1 MQVTKH
7 IVGQSVFQLAVMYA
21 LVFFGDQ
28 IFGVPRAHTVHGPSQ
43 HYTLVFN
50 AFVLMQLFNQV
61 RVLQVAPLDTIA
73 ICSCIQY
80 GVVSASL
87 VLDAWDDCTI
97 TKSDAILLIMQHD
110 KMWIDFSRKVDHNT
124 QLLAKLCMQQGLCLC
139 R

>member
-28 IFGVPRAHTVHGPSQ
+28 IFGVPSAHTVQGPSQ

-61 RVLQVAPLDTIA
+61 RVLPIAPFDPIA
-73 ICSCIQY
+73 ICSRIQY
-80 GVVSASL
+80 GVVSAPS
-87 VLDAWDDCTI
+87 VLEA
-97 TKSDAILLIMQHD
+97 
-110 KMWIDFSRKVDHNT
+110 
-124 QLLAKLCMQQGLCLC
+124 
-139 R
+139 

>member
-1 MQVTKH
+1 MVQVTKH
-7 IVGQSVFQLAVMYA
+7 IVGQSVFQLAVMYG

-28 IFGVPRAHTVHGPSQ
+28 IFGVPSAHTVQGPSQ

-80 GVVSASL
+80 GTVSVPL
-87 VLDAWDDCTI
+87 VLDALDNCTI
-97 TKSDAILLIMQHD
+97 ASLMPY
-110 KMWIDFSRKVDHNT
+110 S
-124 QLLAKLCMQQGLCLC
+124 
-139 R
+139 

>member
-1 MQVTKH
+1 MVQVTKH

-28 IFGVPRAHTVHGPSQ
+28 VFGVPSAHTVLGPSQ

-61 RVLQVAPLDTIA
+61 RVLPIVPLDTIA

-80 GVVSASL
+80 RVVSAPL
-87 VLDAWDDCTI
+87 VLDAFYNCTI
-97 TKSDAILLIMQHD
+97 TSLMPY
-110 KMWIDFSRKVDHNT
+110 S
-124 QLLAKLCMQQGLCLC
+124 
-139 R
+139 